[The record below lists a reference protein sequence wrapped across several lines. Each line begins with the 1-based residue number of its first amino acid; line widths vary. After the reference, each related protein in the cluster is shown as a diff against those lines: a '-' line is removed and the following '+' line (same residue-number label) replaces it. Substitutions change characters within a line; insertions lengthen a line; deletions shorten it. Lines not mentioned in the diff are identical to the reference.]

1 VTSPLPAV
9 PVEPAPPPLPALPLA
24 PAAPLVPAPPVV
36 PLLPAVPPL
45 PAPDWQAAARTAAV
59 TNAERVLETLAIM
72 PPTAHVTRFCSE
84 KRVLAPALALVAMS
98 CTETRDLGSSAS
110 HGRLPVDERNPVLLA
125 NDGADD
131 NWQGEY
137 AVLLANSGGPK
148 LAGIVVNT
156 SAPWP
161 DIDANIDGW
170 RRMVAAARAS
180 GLEGIPDPTASIG
193 PTLVRPASGRID
205 DTAPNRSEGARLIV
219 DASVRLS
226 LPYRPL
232 VVATGGRL
240 TDVADAYLID
250 PTVADRV
257 VVVSSLGAT
266 TASGAAM
273 AAPNGEMDP
282 WADAIVTA
290 RFRFVQVSAFYDQ
303 LTDVPAS
310 RLSELPANPFG
321 AWIAAK
327 QPKIWSLPEAA
338 DQVAVV
344 AVAIPSFATEV
355 KRVSAAALLGAG
367 ATAGPDL
374 VADPNGAAWLVTQS
388 AGAEATAR
396 FWKALLGPTLAP

>member
-1 VTSPLPAV
+1 MPEA
-9 PVEPAPPPLPALPLA
+9 PVEPALPPLPAPPLA
-24 PAAPLVPAPPVV
+24 PALPLVPAPPLV
-36 PLLPAVPPL
+36 PLLPAAPPL
-45 PAPDWQAAARTAAV
+45 PAPDWQAAAKKTAA
-59 TNAERVLETLAIM
+59 TNAESAVEPLAIM
-72 PPTAHVTRFCSE
+72 PPTAPMGRLCSE

-98 CTETRDLGSSAS
+98 CTETRNVGSSAP
-110 HGRLPVDERNPVLLA
+110 HGLLPVDERNPIVLA

-148 LAGIVVNT
+148 LAGIIVNT
-156 SAPWP
+156 SSPWP
-161 DIDANIDGW
+161 DINANIAGW
-170 RRMVAAARAS
+170 RGLVAAAKAS
-180 GLEGIPDPTASIG
+180 GLAGIPEPTASIG
-193 PTLVRPASGRID
+193 PALVRPASGQID
-205 DTAPNRSEGARLIV
+205 DTTPNRSEGARLIV
-219 DASVRLS
+219 ETSARLS

-250 PTVADRV
+250 PTVTERV
-257 VVVSSLGAT
+257 VVVSSLGTT

-303 LTDVPAS
+303 LTDVPTA
-310 RLSELPANPFG
+310 RLSELPANAFG

-327 QPKIWSLPEAA
+327 QPKIWDLPVAA

-344 AVAIPSFATEV
+344 AVGVPSFATAV
-355 KRVSAAALLGAG
+355 TRVSATALLGAG

-374 VADPNGAAWLVTQS
+374 VADPNGAAWLVTQNAS
-388 AGAEATAR
+388 AEATAR
-396 FWKALLGPTLAP
+396 FWTALLGPTRPGP